1 MGLCKLLM
9 ITPPLMGE
17 LGALVVLCAVMAA
30 GTFVT
35 GCLPLFFGL
44 SRIGLRRLELWGSGL
59 LIGAALTVV
68 IPEGITSVYSGHHC
82 PDPSKG
88 ITASPF
94 VDRSN
99 LIAACLLGGFML
111 MFVCVFF

>member
-1 MGLCKLLM
+1 M

-59 LIGAALTVV
+59 LIGAALGSINVTNAICLSGKYLIFCN
-68 IPEGITSVYSGHHC
+68 IPPRT
-82 PDPSKG
+82 
-88 ITASPF
+88 
-94 VDRSN
+94 
-99 LIAACLLGGFML
+99 
-111 MFVCVFF
+111 